1 MLEFKIPSMT
11 CGHCVG
17 VVTKTLQRVDT
28 NAKVEI
34 DLPSHRVRFE
44 TQADRLTVADA
55 LAQAGYRP
63 D

>member
-1 MLEFKIPSMT
+1 MLEFRIPSMT
-11 CGHCVG
+11 CGHCAG
-17 VVTKTLQRVDT
+17 VVTKTLEQVDA
-28 NAKVEI
+28 NATVEI
-34 DLPSHRVRFE
+34 DLPSHRVRVQ